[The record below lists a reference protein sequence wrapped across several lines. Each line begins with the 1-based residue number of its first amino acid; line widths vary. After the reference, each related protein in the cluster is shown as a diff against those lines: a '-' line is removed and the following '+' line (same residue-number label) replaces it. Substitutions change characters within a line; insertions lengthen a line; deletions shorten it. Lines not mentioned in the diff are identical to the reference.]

1 MSPAVLLTTKSTGP
15 DQTRALAARLGHT
28 LRRGDLVVLSGELG
42 AGKTHFVK
50 GIAEGLDIDD
60 RITSPTFALHQRYE
74 GRETLHHLDV
84 YRLDDLA
91 ETIDLDLPELTESGV
106 TVIEWGDTI
115 LDILPAD
122 RLIVRL
128 MFDDDDLQRVV
139 IFETTDTGAG
149 RWRDRIVNG
158 LKAALPC

>member
-1 MSPAVLLTTKSTGP
+1 M
-15 DQTRALAARLGHT
+15 ARLGHT

-50 GIAEGLDIDD
+50 GIAEGLEIDD

-91 ETIDLDLPELTESGV
+91 ETIDLDLPELMESGV

-115 LDILPAD
+115 LDVLPTD
-122 RLIVRL
+122 RLLVRL
-128 MFDDDDLQRVV
+128 MFDDDDPGESCASRPPTPVR
-139 IFETTDTGAG
+139 TGG
-149 RWRDRIVNG
+149 GTVSQPMPEG
-158 LKAALPC
+158 GTPC